1 MTIVIRSFRTPHTH
15 SIFHT
20 NLRRPSLLPRIH
32 VSFTRPNSDSAALI
46 VELEE
51 KKKKSKLKPKGANK
65 KINVLELKE
74 RWLGSMSCP
83 FDVDID
89 LVGGSLRE
97 NGSELDWVLG
107 VDPDVSGALAVL
119 KPDGDGG
126 DYCAQ
131 VFDTPHLK
139 VVVGTR
145 IRKRPDTRAIV
156 QLLQSLN
163 APRGTT
169 AYLEQSTP
177 FPKDGKQ
184 GWWSGGYGYGLWMGV
199 LVASGFSV
207 VPVTARV
214 WKDHFEL
221 SGKLFNKDDSRNKA
235 SLLFPTTNSLLKR
248 KMDHGRAEA
257 LLIAAYGKGL
267 RMHDN
272 N

>member
-1 MTIVIRSFRTPHTH
+1 ML
-15 SIFHT
+15 
-20 NLRRPSLLPRIH
+20 N
-32 VSFTRPNSDSAALI
+32 

-51 KKKKSKLKPKGANK
+51 KKKKKAKARCVK
-65 KINVLELKE
+65 KVDVSELKE
-74 RWLGSMSCP
+74 KWLCSMSCP
-83 FDVDID
+83 FDISVD

-97 NGSELDWVLG
+97 NGSELDWVVG
-107 VDPDVSGALAVL
+107 IDPDVSGALAVL
-119 KPDGDGG
+119 KPDSDGG

-139 VVVGTR
+139 VMVGTR
-145 IRKRPDTRAIV
+145 ARKRPNTRAIV

-163 APRGTT
+163 APHGTT

-184 GWWSGGYGYGLWMGV
+184 GWWSGGYGYGLWTGV

-207 VPVTARV
+207 VPVPACV
-214 WKDHFEL
+214 WKNHFEL
-221 SGKLFNKDDSRNKA
+221 CGKLFNKDECRNKA

-267 RMHDN
+267 RMHDK
-272 N
+272 